1 MRPPANDRMTGSPAA
16 KWSWSEKLRCAVPTK
31 QAVVCANASPVFPP
45 VVQAV
50 PKEDWP
56 VEARSCEKRTLSGV
70 QCLLWT
76 SLLAGCMRVSKSVLV
91 QSLFLLFFA

>member
-1 MRPPANDRMTGSPAA
+1 MSI
-16 KWSWSEKLRCAVPTK
+16 K

-56 VEARSCEKRTLSGV
+56 VEARFCERTHFIRF
-70 QCLLWT
+70 QCLPWT

-91 QSLFLLFFA
+91 QRLSYFTSSGSFISFCVLRFRIPKTFCCVL